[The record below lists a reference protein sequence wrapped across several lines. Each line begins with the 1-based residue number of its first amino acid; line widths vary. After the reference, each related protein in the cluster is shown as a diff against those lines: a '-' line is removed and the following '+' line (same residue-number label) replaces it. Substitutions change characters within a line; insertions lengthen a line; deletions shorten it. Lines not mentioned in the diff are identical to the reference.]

1 MKIRLDFVTNS
12 SSASFITIF
21 GDSKVTKEIIEK
33 YIKDNNISIN
43 DYTGFFT
50 GQYIIDNYDKIINE
64 FENRDWTNNDCIP
77 YLNAIDPNKYYY
89 INCDYTWVESDE
101 DGYPDEDDVED
112 HYAIISQE
120 CERKYGDLFYFT
132 FDQGSG
138 RDG

>member
-50 GQYIIDNYDKIINE
+50 GQYI
-64 FENRDWTNNDCIP
+64 
-77 YLNAIDPNKYYY
+77 KY
-89 INCDYTWVESDE
+89 I
-101 DGYPDEDDVED
+101 
-112 HYAIISQE
+112 
-120 CERKYGDLFYFT
+120 
-132 FDQGSG
+132 
-138 RDG
+138 

>member
-64 FENRDWTNNDCIP
+64 FENRGWANNDCIP
-77 YLNAIDPNKYYY
+77 RLDTIDPNKYYY
-89 INCDYTWVESDE
+89 LDCDYIWVESNE
-101 DGYPDEDDVED
+101 DGCPDEDDVED
-112 HYAIISQE
+112 HYDTISQE

-132 FDQGSG
+132 FDQSSG